1 MLSLKIKGIEGVI
14 VSSSPAPSLDNHY
27 RTPFAGNWRIKLYHE
42 MAILE
47 LQELTDDDE
56 LCRISQR
63 FSSQDSEKAYMRAK
77 AAWVALDKRR
87 TSL

>member
-1 MLSLKIKGIEGVI
+1 
-14 VSSSPAPSLDNHY
+14 
-27 RTPFAGNWRIKLYHE
+27 

-63 FSSQDSEKAYMRAK
+63 FSSQDSEKAHMRAK

-87 TSL
+87 ASL